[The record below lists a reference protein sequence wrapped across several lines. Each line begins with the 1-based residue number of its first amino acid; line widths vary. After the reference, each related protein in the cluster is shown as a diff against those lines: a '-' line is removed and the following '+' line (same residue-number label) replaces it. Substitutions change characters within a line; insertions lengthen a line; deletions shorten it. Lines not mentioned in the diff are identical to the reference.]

1 MPLFRIET
9 RPKHEDAAAERKTER
24 RAEGAQRVRPGRREA
39 ERSGGISAVA
49 LGLMVGVA
57 LLLGV
62 TLALLGSQ
70 FLGRGAGDGAG
81 GAPSAGAPGA
91 NAPAGVALAQPLNP
105 GPINGDYPRDYTV
118 AVVNGQPMTMRELET
133 AVRVARTL
141 GKLTGDPVPNFGDQD
156 MLGYQVKILK
166 REVDLRLLRQAQLSS
181 GVVAPTGPVDDLIL
195 GFLQQ
200 VGATEQQLGQ
210 QMAENSVTRQ
220 QLDAWFDAS
229 RATNAFVVEK
239 LLVDRDISER
249 DAVVQAWIDQQWDQQ
264 QVVIDFYDPEQVLPQ
279 APAAP
284 APGDSAPAPAGGE
297 GAAP

>member
-1 MPLFRIET
+1 MPLFSIET
-9 RPKHEDAAAERKTER
+9 RPKNEDAADARKLDR
-24 RAEGAQRVRPGRREA
+24 RSDAAQRVRPGRREA
-39 ERSGGISAVA
+39 ARSGGISAVA

-70 FLGRGAGDGAG
+70 ILGRGAGGGSGAQPQ
-81 GAPSAGAPGA
+81 AAAPGA
-91 NAPAGVALAQPLNP
+91 AAPADAALVQPLNP

-118 AVVNGQPMTMRELET
+118 AVINGQPMTMLELET

-141 GKLTGDPVPNFGDQD
+141 GKLTGDPVPNYGDQD

-166 REVDLRLLRQAQLSS
+166 REVDLRLLLQAQRSS
-181 GVVAPTGPVDDLIL
+181 GVAAPTGPVDDLIL

-279 APAAP
+279 APA
-284 APGDSAPAPAGGE
+284 SGE
-297 GAAP
+297 GAPSPAAGGDAAP